1 MDRFGW
7 CFIGYGG
14 IANTVAKQI
23 VKADHKIVSVY
34 GRSFGKASQ
43 FADKYGA
50 TAYRTLEE
58 ALSANDVE
66 GVYITTPND
75 SHAAYTKQCIALGKP
90 VLCEKPFALNRA
102 ETEQVLSLAEKAGV
116 YVAEAMWTWHN
127 SISLQVKNWISS
139 GTIGDI
145 VSVEARYAFPMLRK
159 NDTTSRLVNPA
170 AGGGSLLD
178 ISIYPIRYV
187 YELFG
192 KPEDITCCG
201 KLYNGVDVEETVEM
215 KYADFS
221 AKLFISFQKF
231 KGEKMVIRGTKGTIT
246 IPLFHMATKAEL
258 SAGKRLVIKSGKS
271 YLSAY
276 AAEFD
281 NTAREIRAGETQS
294 SYVPHR
300 ATMDTMGFLD
310 ACRRQLGVAYPGE
323 CTKNLRDE

>member
-1 MDRFGW
+1 MGRFGW

-23 VKADHKIVSVY
+23 VKANHEIVSVY
-34 GRSFGKASQ
+34 GRNFEKASQ

-75 SHAAYTKQCIALGKP
+75 SHAAYTKQCIVLGKP
-90 VLCEKPFALNRA
+90 VLCEKPFALDRT
-102 ETEQVLSLAEKAGV
+102 ETEQVLSLAEKADV

-127 SISLQVKNWISS
+127 SISLQVKSWISS
-139 GTIGDI
+139 GAIGDI

-159 NDTTSRLVNPA
+159 GDTTSRLVSPA

-178 ISIYPIRYV
+178 IGIYPIRYV

-201 KLYNGVDVEETVEM
+201 KLYNGVDIEETVEM
-215 KYADFS
+215 KYAGFS

-231 KGEKMVIRGTKGTIT
+231 KGEKMVIRGTTGSIT
-246 IPLFHMATKAEL
+246 IPLFHMATKAVLRAE
-258 SAGKRLVIKSGKS
+258 KRLVIRSGKR

-276 AAEFD
+276 TAEFD

-294 SYVPHR
+294 GYVPHR
-300 ATMDTMGFLD
+300 ATIDTMEFLD
-310 ACRRQLGVAYPGE
+310 ACRRQLGVVYPGE
-323 CTKNLRDE
+323 CTKDLRDE